1 MKKIIA
7 VIIISIVTIIFLL
20 GFIDKS
26 PKEVVSND
34 ADVVYS
40 INNIESNLK
49 SIGNLNKREQDIICA
64 VSRGLVELDIDGN
77 IIPSLA
83 ESIDIS
89 EDGLEYDFKIRD
101 DIYWSDGNK
110 IKPQDIVLAFREII
124 TEEDEI
130 SALLNV
136 FGVSDY
142 INSDKSF
149 SETVGISSTENSVIM
164 KLNYPNNDFLIELS
178 KPQYRIRKGL
188 LLWDDLSLNFN
199 KIVYSGDYFI
209 SSMSEDEIVLN
220 RSGKSSIEL
229 AKTIHLVKDTG
240 EDLALA
246 AFEIGTR
253 DVVLDPPKSQ
263 LQRLKEEGKLIT
275 IPSSKAMYLA
285 FNINNDNIS
294 TSSKKETYRLM
305 NKAIEEYQITNSIS
319 VDLADC
325 SYFRDDKDDL
335 TKLQSRNVMVNT
347 EEEVEIPKKIVLVAE
362 ETLKNKDLTDFLI
375 SWFDNNTD
383 IILVVNLLETDDMK
397 SISEKNY
404 YDIALINIDAS
415 LENESLINS
424 LSSYMTE
431 NLREMIKN
439 SSTFQQKE
447 ELFAEIEEDLF
458 NNYKILPLLFY
469 NDNIAVNGNVENDLL
484 DGNGNIVF
492 RSLKK

>member
-7 VIIISIVTIIFLL
+7 VIITSIITIIFLL

-26 PKEVVSND
+26 PKQVVSNE
-34 ADVVYS
+34 ADIIYS
-40 INNIESNLK
+40 INNIETDLK

-64 VSRGLVELDIDGN
+64 VSRGLIEVDINGN

-83 ESIDIS
+83 ESVDIS
-89 EDGLEYDFKIRD
+89 DDGLEYNFKIRD
-101 DIYWSDGNK
+101 DIYWNDGSK
-110 IKPQDIVLAFREII
+110 ITPQDIVLAFREII

-136 FGVSDY
+136 FGVVDY
-142 INSDKSF
+142 LNSEKSF

-164 KLNYPNNDFLIELS
+164 KLNYPDSDFLIELS
-178 KPQYRIRKGL
+178 RPQYRVRKGL
-188 LLWDDLSLNFN
+188 LLWDSLDSNFD
-199 KIVYSGDYFI
+199 KILYSGDYFI
-209 SSMSEDEIVLN
+209 TSMNEEEIVLS
-220 RSGKSSIEL
+220 RSGKSNIDL
-229 AKTIHLVKDTG
+229 AKTVHLVKDTG

-294 TSSKKETYRLM
+294 TSSKKEIFRLI
-305 NKAIEEYQITNSIS
+305 NKAIEEYQTTNSIS
-319 VDLADC
+319 VDLAEC
-325 SYFRDDKDDL
+325 SYLREDKDDL
-335 TKLQSRNVMVNT
+335 TKLQSRNVMINT
-347 EEEVEIPKKIVLVAE
+347 EEEVETPKKVILVAE

-375 SWFDNNTD
+375 SWFDNNTN
-383 IILVVNLLETDDMK
+383 IILVVNLLEADDMQT
-397 SISEKNY
+397 ISEKNY
-404 YDIALINIDAS
+404 YDIALINVEAN

-431 NLREMIKN
+431 NSREMIKN
-439 SSTFQQKE
+439 SSTMQEKE

-458 NNYKILPLLFY
+458 NTYKILPLLFY
-469 NDNIAVNGNVENDLL
+469 NDNIAVNGDIESELL
-484 DGNGNIVF
+484 DGNGNIIF
-492 RSLKK
+492 RNLKK